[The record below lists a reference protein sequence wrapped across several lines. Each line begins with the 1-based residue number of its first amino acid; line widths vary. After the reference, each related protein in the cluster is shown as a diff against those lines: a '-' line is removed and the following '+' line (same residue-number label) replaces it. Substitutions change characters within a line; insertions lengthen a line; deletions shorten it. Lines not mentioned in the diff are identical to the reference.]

1 MWNLQGIGNPK
12 AMTFTALS
20 SAWLFAL
27 LIPLIVFYFL
37 KLKRPRQ
44 IVPSLVLWRQ
54 VLSDQ
59 RVNSPFQKFK
69 RNLLLLLQILL
80 LALLVLAAM
89 QPFLRRDAHRA
100 ARLPVLV
107 DVSASM
113 GALDKAGGRSRLD
126 EAKQRLRE
134 RIEGLPADQELCL
147 VAFSRAARKLTG
159 FTNNKSE
166 LRDALAALEVEDVPG
181 DLEEALRLAQALAR
195 TTPFERVL
203 VLTDGNLPEK
213 TSFELPFQIDLQK
226 LPPGGPNAGITAFN
240 ARRGGSGDWEL
251 FVQLGITD
259 PAPAATAN
267 VELRAGDQLI
277 AQEQIALTPGGTPRL
292 AFRIAGA
299 QGATIHAV
307 LRPGG
312 FDSLAS
318 DNEAWLNLPSVR
330 PLDVFVPESLAA
342 FRHALAAID
351 GLRIFPAKD
360 APSPGTYD
368 LAISDKPDAPPA
380 LLLCTTGFVPEDCA
394 ALVSLAQKSTAAIDW
409 RRDSPLLQHVSLDDV
424 IFMEDPVIAAGKD
437 DTAFA
442 NLGYEILAHGQHG
455 PLALMRSDGGNARIH
470 LLFHAG
476 RSTLPFRVAFPIL
489 VANLA
494 QHAQVLAG
502 LSEAAAVTTGVLPAQ
517 TFTAGAN
524 VTVSGPSRFS
534 RTGHADERGAVAGI
548 PAAQIGEYTFTAGG
562 AARTIGASLLST
574 SETSLATVSE
584 MEFGDRISVATAT
597 STPRTDHSLWWPLAL
612 AGFIV
617 LLVEWWWF
625 QRRTVA

>member
-1 MWNLQGIGNPK
+1 V
-12 AMTFTALS
+12 TFTALS

-27 LIPLIVFYFL
+27 LVPLIIFYFL

-59 RVNSPFQKFK
+59 RVNSPFQRFK

-80 LALLVLAAM
+80 LVLLVLAAM
-89 QPFLRRDAHRA
+89 QPFLRRDAHRT

-113 GALDKAGGRSRLD
+113 GALDKSGGRSRLD

-159 FTNNKSE
+159 FTNNKTE

-181 DLEEALRLAQALAR
+181 DLDEALRLAQALAR
-195 TTPFERVL
+195 TTPFDRVL
-203 VLTDGNLPEK
+203 VLTDGNLPAK
-213 TSFELPFQIDLQK
+213 SGFELPFQIELQK
-226 LPPGGPNAGITAFN
+226 LPPAGPNAGITAFN
-240 ARRGGSGDWEL
+240 ARRGSSGDWEL

-259 PAPAATAN
+259 PAPAATAT
-267 VELRAGDQLI
+267 VELRAGDRVI
-277 AQEQIALTPGGTPRL
+277 AQEQVALTPGGTPRL

-299 QGATIHAV
+299 QGTSVRAV

-318 DNEAWLNLPSVR
+318 DNESWLHLPAVR
-330 PLDVFVPESLAA
+330 ALDVFVPESLAP
-342 FRHALAAID
+342 FRHALAALD

-360 APSPGTYD
+360 APSPGAFD
-368 LAISDKPDAPPA
+368 LAISDKPGPPPA
-380 LLLCTTGFVPEDCA
+380 LLLCTAGFVPEDCA
-394 ALVSLAQKSTAAIDW
+394 ALVSLAQKTTAAIDW

-424 IFMEDPVIAAGKD
+424 IFMEDPVTAEGKD

-455 PLALMRSDGGNARIH
+455 PLALLRSEGGNARVH
-470 LLFHAG
+470 FLFQPE

-489 VANLA
+489 VANLV
-494 QHAQVLAG
+494 QHAQSLAG
-502 LSEAAAVTTGVLPAQ
+502 LSEAAAVTTGVLPVQ
-517 TFTAGAN
+517 NFTAGAS
-524 VTVSGPSRFS
+524 VTVRGPPASS
-534 RTGHADERGAVAGI
+534 RTAHADERGTVAGI
-548 PAAQIGEYTFTAGG
+548 PAARIGEYTFTVGG
-562 AARTIGASLLST
+562 TTRTIGASLLST
-574 SETSLATVSE
+574 SETGLATVSE
-584 MEFGDRISVATAT
+584 VEFGDRISVATAT
-597 STPRTDHSLWWPLAL
+597 ATPRADHSLWWPLAL
-612 AGFIV
+612 AGFLV

>member
-1 MWNLQGIGNPK
+1 
-12 AMTFTALS
+12 MTFTALS

-27 LIPLIVFYFL
+27 LVPLIIFYFL

-59 RVNSPFQKFK
+59 RVNSPFQRFK

-80 LALLVLAAM
+80 LVLLVLAAM
-89 QPFLRRDAHRA
+89 QPFLRRDAHA
-100 ARLPVLV
+100 TARLPVLV

-159 FTNNKSE
+159 FTNNKTE
-166 LRDALAALEVEDVPG
+166 LRDALAALEVEDVAG
-181 DLEEALRLAQALAR
+181 DLDEALRLAQALAR
-195 TTPFERVL
+195 TTPFDRVL
-203 VLTDGNLPEK
+203 VLTDGNLPAK
-213 TSFELPFQIDLQK
+213 SSFELPFQIELQK
-226 LPPGGPNAGITAFN
+226 LPPAGPNAGITAFN
-240 ARRGGSGDWEL
+240 ARRGSSGDWEL

-259 PAPAATAN
+259 PAPAATAT
-267 VELRAGDQLI
+267 VELRAGDQVI
-277 AQEQIALTPGGTPRL
+277 AQEQVALTPGGTPRL

-299 QGATIHAV
+299 QGASVRAV

-312 FDSLAS
+312 FDSLGS
-318 DNEAWLNLPSVR
+318 DNDAWLNLPAVR
-330 PLDVFVPESLAA
+330 ALDVFVPESLAP
-342 FRHALAAID
+342 FRHALAALD

-360 APSPGTYD
+360 TPSPSAFD
-368 LAISDKPDAPPA
+368 LAISDKPGAPPA
-380 LLLCTTGFVPEDCA
+380 LLLCTAGFVPEDAA

-409 RRDSPLLQHVSLDDV
+409 RRDSPLFQHVSLDDV
-424 IFMEDPVIAAGKD
+424 IFMEDPVTAEGKD

-455 PLALMRSDGGNARIH
+455 PLALLRSDGGNARVH
-470 LLFHAG
+470 FLFHPE

-489 VANLA
+489 VANLV
-494 QHAQVLAG
+494 QHAQSLAG
-502 LSEAAAVTTGVLPAQ
+502 LSEAAAVTTGVLPVQ
-517 TFTAGAN
+517 NFTAGAS
-524 VTVSGPSRFS
+524 VTVRGPSASS
-534 RTGHADERGAVAGI
+534 RTAHADERGIVAGI

-562 AARTIGASLLST
+562 ATRTIGASLLST
-574 SETSLATVSE
+574 SETGLATVSE
-584 MEFGDRISVATAT
+584 VEFGDRISVATAT
-597 STPRTDHSLWWPLAL
+597 ATPRTDHSLWWPLAL
-612 AGFIV
+612 AGFLV